1 MLRTRRAVRARPR
14 RQGSGWA
21 RRCACSS
28 SCARARQVAR
38 PLIVLARVLATAYA
52 HPRFIMLTILIALLL
67 AAVEADRAGSVD
79 VIGAVPAISS
89 EGALRF
95 RQREP

>member
-1 MLRTRRAVRARPR
+1 M
-14 RQGSGWA
+14 
-21 RRCACSS
+21 C
-28 SCARARQVAR
+28 CARAVPSEHDRGGKVADGQGGA
-38 PLIVLARVLATAYA
+38 PAPPHARVQGRSRVRSSSSLRAGYA